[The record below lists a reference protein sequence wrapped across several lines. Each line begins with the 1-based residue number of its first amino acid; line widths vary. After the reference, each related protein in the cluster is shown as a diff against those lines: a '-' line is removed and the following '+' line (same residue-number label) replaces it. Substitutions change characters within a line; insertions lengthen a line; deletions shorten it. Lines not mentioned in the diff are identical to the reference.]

1 MPDQERRMTRGQ
13 LGCLIALPAGVGTG
27 VLGAVL
33 LNAAWRACGVGV
45 NGSANGL
52 ALLFYGALLALLAT
66 AWWGVLVGC
75 VGRRN
80 PAAGLLGGLAGA
92 VVMVW
97 VFVALLQVPDG
108 YRC

>member
-1 MPDQERRMTRGQ
+1 MTRGQ
-13 LGCLIALPAGVGTG
+13 VGCLIAPLAGVGTG

-33 LNAAWRACGVGV
+33 LNAAWRACDVGV

-52 ALLFYGALLALLAT
+52 ALFFYGALLALLAT
-66 AWWGVLVGC
+66 AWWGVLVGY

-80 PAAGLLGGLAGA
+80 PAAGLIGGLAGA